1 MSGRWLLDGE
11 KRDAAMQLW
20 LNQDSGKSGSPVP
33 GAGRRPSVSEPLS
46 GKIILLVE
54 DEAMLA
60 MELQFALED
69 AGAEVVGPAL
79 SLGSAL
85 GLVAQP
91 VEIDAAILD
100 VDIGGVDVFPV
111 AQALELRGIPF
122 VFHTGHGERLQLNT
136 MFPAA
141 PVITKP
147 VPSDKLIEAIRRQI
161 G

>member
-1 MSGRWLLDGE
+1 MNGRRFHYAD
-11 KRDAAMQLW
+11 KQDAPMQLW
-20 LNQDSGKSGSPVP
+20 LNQDSGQSGTPQT
-33 GAGRRPSVSEPLS
+33 GAGRAPFATEPLS
-46 GKIILLVE
+46 GKVILLVE

-79 SLGSAL
+79 TLGSAL
-85 GLVAQP
+85 SLVAQ
-91 VEIDAAILD
+91 EGDIDGAILD

-111 AQALELRGIPF
+111 AQALELRGVPF
-122 VFHTGHGERLQLNT
+122 VFHTGHGERVQLNT

-147 VPSDKLIEAIRRQI
+147 VPSDKLIVALCRQI